1 LRLLEYQAKGIFKC
15 YGIPIGPGEVCRNV
29 DEVESALR
37 HIEFP
42 VVIKSQVP
50 SGKRGKGGGI
60 KFASN
65 GSEALKLAGD
75 LLHSNVCGYA
85 VKELL
90 LEQQYSIQKEYYA
103 GVITDGSTSRCCPV
117 ILFSAGGGMEIEELV
132 AENPDAIIELPV
144 DPLYGPSD
152 YQLRDLL
159 NRAGVSLQQ
168 RAELV
173 TVLQALYRAYR
184 DYDAELA
191 EINPLGVTESGKLI
205 ALDAKLTVD
214 NSAAFRHQDLRETF
228 SDTREAR
235 AAAMGLSYVDLNGNI
250 GIMSNGAGL
259 TMATMDQLAQ
269 AGGRPANFMDTGERI
284 LRNGIADGF
293 SILEERQDL
302 KAVLINVFGGGVQCD
317 QIASKINEYLISRGD
332 YALPVLVCLQGR
344 NADLARQIVREQ
356 GHPAIKLLDTMEEAV
371 VEAAALGGNV
381 NEYTG
386 R

>member
-1 LRLLEYQAKGIFKC
+1 LRLLEYQAKDIFKR
-15 YGIPIGPGEVCRNV
+15 YGIPVGPGEVCRNIE
-29 DEVESALR
+29 EVESALQR
-37 HIEFP
+37 ICP

-60 KFASN
+60 KFAPDSN
-65 GSEALKLAGD
+65 GALPMAMD
-75 LLHSNVCGYA
+75 LLNSTVCGYE

-90 LEQQYSIQKEYYA
+90 LEQQYSIQKEFYA
-103 GVITDGSTSRCCPV
+103 GVITDGSTHRCCPV
-117 ILFSAGGGMEIEELV
+117 ILFSASGGMEIEELV

-144 DPLYGPSD
+144 DPLFGPSD

-159 NRAGVSLQQ
+159 NRAGVSLAQ

-173 TVLQALYRAYR
+173 KVLQALYRVYW

-191 EINPLGVTESGKLI
+191 EINPLGTAESGKLI
-205 ALDAKLTVD
+205 ALDGKLTVD
-214 NSAAFRHQDLRETF
+214 NSAGFRHQELREN
-228 SDTREAR
+228 SLDSREAR
-235 AAAMGLSYVDLNGNI
+235 AAAMGLSYVDLEGNI

-302 KAVLINVFGGGVQCD
+302 KAILINVFGGGVQCD
-317 QIASKINEYLISRGD
+317 QIAEKINEYLIAQGEYS
-332 YALPVLVCLQGR
+332 LPVLVCLQGR
-344 NADLARQIVREQ
+344 NADMARQIIREQ

-371 VEAAALGGNV
+371 VEAAALGGI
-381 NEYTG
+381 
-386 R
+386 

>member
-1 LRLLEYQAKGIFKC
+1 MRLLEYQAKDIFKR
-15 YGIPIGPGEVCRNV
+15 YGIPVGPGEVCRNIE
-29 DEVESALR
+29 EVESALQR
-37 HIEFP
+37 ICP

-60 KFASN
+60 KFAPDSN
-65 GSEALKLAGD
+65 GALPMAKD
-75 LLHSNVCGYA
+75 LLNSTVCGYE

-90 LEQQYSIQKEYYA
+90 LEQQYSIQKEFYA
-103 GVITDGSTSRCCPV
+103 GVITDGSTHRCCPV
-117 ILFSAGGGMEIEELV
+117 ILFSASGGMEIEELV

-144 DPLYGPSD
+144 DPLFGPSD

-159 NRAGVSLQQ
+159 NRAGVSLAQ

-173 TVLQALYRAYR
+173 KVLQALYRVYW

-191 EINPLGVTESGKLI
+191 EINPLGTAESGKLI
-205 ALDAKLTVD
+205 ALDGKLTVD
-214 NSAAFRHQDLRETF
+214 NSAGFRHQELREN
-228 SDTREAR
+228 SLDSREAR
-235 AAAMGLSYVDLNGNI
+235 AAAMGLSYVDLEGNI

-302 KAVLINVFGGGVQCD
+302 KAILINVFGGGVQCD
-317 QIASKINEYLISRGD
+317 QIAEKINEYLIAQGEYS
-332 YALPVLVCLQGR
+332 LPVLVCLQGR
-344 NADLARQIVREQ
+344 NADMARQIIREQ

-371 VEAAALGGNV
+371 VEAAALGGI
-381 NEYTG
+381 
-386 R
+386 

>member
-1 LRLLEYQAKGIFKC
+1 MRLLEYQAKDIFKR
-15 YGIPIGPGEVCRNV
+15 YGIPVGPGQVCRNV
-29 DEVESALR
+29 DEVESALKC
-37 HIEFP
+37 IDFP

-60 KFASN
+60 KFASDS
-65 GSEALKLAGD
+65 SEALTIAND
-75 LLHSNVCGYA
+75 LLNSIICGYA

-103 GVITDGSTSRCCPV
+103 GVITDGSSNRCCPV
-117 ILFSAGGGMEIEELV
+117 ILFSASGGMEIEELV
-132 AENPDAIIELPV
+132 TENPDAIIELPV
-144 DPLYGPSD
+144 DPLFGPSD
-152 YQLRDLL
+152 YQLRDML

-173 TVLQALYRAYR
+173 KVLQALYHAYR

-205 ALDAKLTVD
+205 AMDAKLTVD

-269 AGGRPANFMDTGERI
+269 AGGQPANFMDTGERI
-284 LRNGIADGF
+284 LRDGIADGF
-293 SILEERQDL
+293 SILEERRDL
-302 KAVLINVFGGGVQCD
+302 KAILINVFGGGVQCD
-317 QIASKINEYLISRGD
+317 QIAKKINDYLISQGE
-332 YALPVLVCLQGR
+332 YPLPVLVCLQGR
-344 NADLARQIVREQ
+344 NAEIARQIVKEQ
-356 GHPAIKLLDTMEEAV
+356 GHPAIRLLDTMEKAV
-371 VEAAALGGNV
+371 VEAAALGGI
-381 NEYTG
+381 
-386 R
+386 